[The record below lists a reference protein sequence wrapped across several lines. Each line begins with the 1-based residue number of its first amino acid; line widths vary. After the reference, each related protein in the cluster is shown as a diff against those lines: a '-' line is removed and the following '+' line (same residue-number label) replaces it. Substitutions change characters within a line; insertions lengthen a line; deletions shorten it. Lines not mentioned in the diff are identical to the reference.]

1 MEIQL
6 RLTETHQLAEILPL
20 VAAYHACEQIPS
32 SAAARESAIARLLGD
47 RRFGGLWLVAVD
59 DKTAGYIA
67 LCRGFSIEFNG
78 FDAFIDEFFLLP
90 EFRGRGVGKVVLAE
104 IKRLAA
110 ALGINALHLEVARD
124 NQPARNLYASAGFQA
139 RDKYLLMSLPVD
151 QQPASNSIEDSN
163 Q

>member
-1 MEIQL
+1 MEVQL
-6 RLTETHQLAEILPL
+6 RQAETHQLAEILPL
-20 VAAYHACEQIPS
+20 VEAYHACEQIPS
-32 SAAARESAIARLLGD
+32 SAAARESAIDQLLGD
-47 RRFGGLWLVAVD
+47 RRLGGLWLIGVD
-59 DKTAGYIA
+59 AETARYIA

-90 EFRGRGVGKVVLAE
+90 EFRGRGVGKIVLAE

-110 ALGINALHLEVARD
+110 ALDINALHLEVARG
-124 NQPARNLYASAGFQA
+124 NQPARKLYTSAGFQA

-151 QQPASNSIEDSN
+151 KQSSSDSVEDSN

>member
-1 MEIQL
+1 MDVQL
-6 RLTETHQLAEILPL
+6 RHADTHQLAEISPL

-32 SAAARESAIARLLGD
+32 NAAARESAIAQLLGD
-47 RRFGGLWLVAVD
+47 RQLGGLWLVAVG
-59 DKTAGYIA
+59 DKTAG
-67 LCRGFSIEFNG
+67 FSLEFNG

-90 EFRGRGVGKVVLAE
+90 EFRGRGVGKIVLAE

-139 RDKYLLMSLPVD
+139 RDKYLLMSLPVN
-151 QQPASNSIEDSN
+151 QQPASNNIEDSN